1 MPDDPPDVPLDASP
15 GDRIALAVAKFGE
28 ADVVDRAVAL
38 LTGHNEGAD
47 FLLWVGG
54 QHAQGILDGAPALYW
69 PEVWGARTLLYA
81 WEPGAASAIREGLS
95 NQAWRVRE
103 MCCRV
108 VAARELPLAAELLP
122 LLGDEVARVRANAA
136 RALGFVGDSASTPAL
151 EALLKDHEIDV
162 RRQAGEALRQL
173 TRRLGSQAD

>member
-1 MPDDPPDVPLDASP
+1 VPEDAIDVPLDASP
-15 GDRIALAVAKFGE
+15 GDRVALAIARFGE
-28 ADVVDRAVAL
+28 GVVADRASAL

-54 QHAQGILDGAPALYW
+54 RHAKGILDGAPALYW

-81 WEPGAASAIREGLS
+81 WEPTASSAVQAGLS

-108 VAARELPLAAELLP
+108 VASRELPFAAELLP
-122 LLGDEVARVRANAA
+122 LLSDEVARVRANAA
-136 RALGFVGDSASTPAL
+136 RALGFVGEFE
-151 EALLKDHEIDV
+151 EAAAVKRLLKDPEIEV
-162 RRQAGEALRQL
+162 RRQAGAALRQL
-173 TRRLGSQAD
+173 TQRLDRVID

>member
-1 MPDDPPDVPLDASP
+1 VPDDQTVPLDASP
-15 GDRIALAVAKFGE
+15 GDRIALAVQRFGE
-28 ADVVDRAVAL
+28 HDVADRAAAL
-38 LTGHNEGAD
+38 LSGSNEGEE

-81 WEPGAASAIREGLS
+81 WDEVAVPAIRAGLS

-108 VAARELPLAAELLP
+108 VAARELPFGPELVP
-122 LLGDEVARVRANAA
+122 LLVDPVARVRGNAA
-136 RALGFVGDSASTPAL
+136 RALGFVGEQAQADQVRK
-151 EALLKDHEIDV
+151 LLTDPELDV
-162 RRQAGEALRQL
+162 RKQAGAALKQFAA
-173 TRRLGSQAD
+173 RRGAPVA